1 MTKPLMHALY
11 TIIHEYRMVDSIRI
25 ANVPFCADGKVAFID
40 TEWMNVGPEF
50 GPMRF
55 FKFYDYL
62 SSEMK
67 EYLKQ
72 LVNGS

>member
-1 MTKPLMHALY
+1 MSKPLMEALY
-11 TIIHEYRMVDSIRI
+11 TIINKHRMLDSIRV
-25 ANVPFCADGKVAFID
+25 ANVPFCVDGKVAFID
-40 TEWMNVGPEF
+40 TEWVDMGPEH
-50 GPMRF
+50 GPVRF

-67 EYLKQ
+67 NYLKQ